1 MQNENTGPFKKKQ
14 TKKENVTLKIL
25 KYETF
30 KCFPQSRSKPILV
43 HLFIFQLKIY

>member
-1 MQNENTGPFKKKQ
+1 MQNENAGPFKKKQ
-14 TKKENVTLKIL
+14 ENVPLKIL

-30 KCFPQSRSKPILV
+30 KCFPQSLSKPILV